1 MDFIG
6 LLAFQ
11 ETIRREAMNRH
22 ALTPA
27 QQEDAFYRFYSEP
40 SWPRLSR
47 IVSRVFGMR
56 KGRRCAPEDVDA
68 QAEATVAALPQAPSS
83 DQPITPIS
91 IRP

>member
-11 ETIRREAMNRH
+11 ETIRREAMNHH
-22 ALTPA
+22 AVTPA
-27 QQEDAFYRFYSEP
+27 QQEDAFYSFYSEP

-47 IVSRVFGMR
+47 IVTRVFDMR
-56 KGRRCAPEDVDA
+56 KRRRCAPEDVHA
-68 QAEATVAALPQAPSS
+68 QAEATVAALPQAQRS

>member
-1 MDFIG
+1 MDIIG

-11 ETIRREAMNRH
+11 ETIRREAINRH

-27 QQEDAFYRFYSEP
+27 QQEDAFYTFYSEP
-40 SWPRLSR
+40 SWPRLRR
-47 IVSRVFGMR
+47 IFSKLFDMGKR
-56 KGRRCAPEDVDA
+56 RRCAPEDIDA
-68 QAEATVAALPQAPSS
+68 QAEATIAALPQAPRS

>member
-1 MDFIG
+1 MDFIE

-27 QQEDAFYRFYSEP
+27 QQEDAFYTFYSEP
-40 SWPRLSR
+40 SWQRLSR
-47 IVSRVFGMR
+47 IVSRLFVMR
-56 KGRRCAPEDVDA
+56 KRRRCAPEDTDA
-68 QAEATVAALPQAPSS
+68 PGQATVAALPQAPRS

-91 IRP
+91 ISP

>member
-1 MDFIG
+1 MDLIG

-27 QQEDAFYRFYSEP
+27 QQEDAFYTFYSEP
-40 SWPRLSR
+40 CWPRLSR
-47 IVSRVFGMR
+47 IVTRVFGMR
-56 KGRRCAPEDVDA
+56 KRRRCAPEDVVA
-68 QAEATVAALPQAPSS
+68 QAEATVAALPQAQKS